1 MADISM
7 CYGEG
12 CPLKSECYR
21 YTAPINEH
29 RQTYFV
35 YVPYDHAYKGCEYF
49 SDNHPEVKNEAK

>member
-12 CPLKSECYR
+12 CPLKAECYR
-21 YTAPINEH
+21 YTAPVNEH
-29 RQTYFV
+29 RQAYFV

-49 SDNHPEVKNEAK
+49 SDNKEYVKHETK

>member
-12 CPLKSECYR
+12 CPLKTECYR

-49 SDNHPEVKNEAK
+49 SDNTEPKKNADK